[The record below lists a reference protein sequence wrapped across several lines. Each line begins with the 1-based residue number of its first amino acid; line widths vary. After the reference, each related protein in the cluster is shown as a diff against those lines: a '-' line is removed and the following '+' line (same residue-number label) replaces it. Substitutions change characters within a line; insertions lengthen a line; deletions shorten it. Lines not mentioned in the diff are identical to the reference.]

1 MCSIL
6 PNYVSLLI
14 YIYRKISS
22 NQHQMVPHLPQWG
35 IDPVPPKHRILGG
48 FDYFILWSSLGVGLL
63 VFSAGSFLSEAPFY
77 HAVLAIIIGSIAGSL
92 LLSLAGKIGSDHAIP
107 SLIGIRA
114 AFGLYGSYLAAILNI
129 IQLIGWTTFEILI
142 LSEAAQQLTNIHVT
156 FVWNIIFGIIIT
168 LFGIFGP
175 LFLVKQW
182 LSKFAI
188 WIVYASSIIILV
200 TLLSQNLP
208 NAISGAGND
217 MSFFVALD
225 LVIALP
231 ISWMPLVSDYNR
243 FAKTSKGAFVG
254 TLIGFSITNIIFYL
268 GGLLLGLGDV
278 SSIIIS
284 IQTILFGFILLVMIV
299 DEVDNAFAD
308 IYSAAISS
316 QNIFPNLNQRYL
328 IIGFS
333 IVSTILAIF
342 ISIEG
347 YEQFLLLIGALFI
360 PLFGVLLTDYFLVK
374 RGRYQIDMM
383 YGNGNKLIKIG
394 YPAILAWSIGA
405 VLYYILSQLSPIY
418 LSEIPTVGSTIP
430 SLIVSSLLYL
440 LITKLYLKFKV
451 AKNAI

>member
-1 MCSIL
+1 M
-6 PNYVSLLI
+6 PN
-14 YIYRKISS
+14 
-22 NQHQMVPHLPQWG
+22 LPQWG

-77 HAVLAIIIGSIAGSL
+77 YALLAIIIGSITGSI

-107 SLIGIRA
+107 SLIGIRP

-142 LSEAAQQLTNIHVT
+142 LSKAAQSLTNLHVP
-156 FVWNIIFGIIIT
+156 FLWNIIFGIVIA

-188 WIVYASSIIILV
+188 WIVYASSIVILV
-200 TLLSQNLP
+200 ALLSQNLP
-208 NAISGAGND
+208 NSISAVGKD

-225 LVIALP
+225 LVIAMP

-243 FAKTSKGAFVG
+243 FAKTSRGAFMG

-268 GGLLLGLGDV
+268 GGLLLGLGDI

-284 IQTILFGFILLVMIV
+284 IQAILFGFILLVMVV

-316 QNIFPNLNQRYL
+316 QSIFRNLNQRYL
-328 IIGFS
+328 IIGFTAL
-333 IVSTILAIF
+333 STILSIF
-342 ISIEG
+342 VSIEG
-347 YEQFLLLIGALFI
+347 YQQFLLLIGALFI
-360 PLFGVLLTDYFLVK
+360 PLFGVLLTDYFVVK
-374 RGRYQIDMM
+374 RGKYQIDNI
-383 YGNGNKLIKIG
+383 YGNGNKMIKVG
-394 YPAILAWSIGA
+394 YPAVVAWSIGA
-405 VLYYILSQLSPIY
+405 ILYYLLSQLSPIY
-418 LSEIPTVGSTIP
+418 VSQIPTVGSTIP
-430 SLIVSSLLYL
+430 SLIASSLLYL
-440 LITKLYLKFKV
+440 LFTKLIKFKV
-451 AKNAI
+451 AKNAT

>member
-1 MCSIL
+1 M
-6 PNYVSLLI
+6 PN
-14 YIYRKISS
+14 
-22 NQHQMVPHLPQWG
+22 LPQWG

-77 HAVLAIIIGSIAGSL
+77 YALLAIIIGSITGSI

-107 SLIGIRA
+107 SLIGIRP

-142 LSEAAQQLTNIHVT
+142 LSKAAQSLTNLHVP
-156 FVWNIIFGIIIT
+156 FLWNIIFGIVIA

-188 WIVYASSIIILV
+188 WIVYASSIVILV
-200 TLLSQNLP
+200 ALLSQNLP
-208 NAISGAGND
+208 NSISAVGKD

-225 LVIALP
+225 LVIAMP

-243 FAKTSKGAFVG
+243 FAKTSRGAFMG

-268 GGLLLGLGDV
+268 GGLLLGLGDI

-284 IQTILFGFILLVMIV
+284 IQAILFGFILLVMVV

-316 QNIFPNLNQRYL
+316 QSIFRNLNQRYL
-328 IIGFS
+328 IIGFTAL
-333 IVSTILAIF
+333 STILSIF
-342 ISIEG
+342 VSIEG
-347 YEQFLLLIGALFI
+347 YQQFLLLIGALFI
-360 PLFGVLLTDYFLVK
+360 PLFGVLLTDYFVVK
-374 RGRYQIDMM
+374 RGKYQIDNI
-383 YGNGNKLIKIG
+383 YGNGNKMIKVG
-394 YPAILAWSIGA
+394 YPAIVAWSIGA
-405 VLYYILSQLSPIY
+405 ILYYLLSQLSPIY
-418 LSEIPTVGSTIP
+418 VSQIPTVGSTIP
-430 SLIVSSLLYL
+430 SLIASSLLYL
-440 LITKLYLKFKV
+440 LFTKLIKFKV
-451 AKNAI
+451 AKNAT

>member
-1 MCSIL
+1 
-6 PNYVSLLI
+6 LI
-14 YIYRKISS
+14 YIYKKIS
-22 NQHQMVPHLPQWG
+22 NEHQLVPNLPQWG

-77 HAVLAIIIGSIAGSL
+77 YALLAIIIGSITGSI

-107 SLIGIRA
+107 SLIGIRP

-142 LSEAAQQLTNIHVT
+142 LSKAAQSLTNLHVP
-156 FVWNIIFGIIIT
+156 FLWNIIFGIVIA

-188 WIVYASSIIILV
+188 WIVYASSIVILV
-200 TLLSQNLP
+200 ALLSQNLP
-208 NAISGAGND
+208 NSISAVGKD

-225 LVIALP
+225 LVIAMP

-243 FAKTSKGAFVG
+243 FAKTSRGAFMG

-268 GGLLLGLGDV
+268 GGLLLGLGDI

-284 IQTILFGFILLVMIV
+284 IQAILFGFILLVMVV

-316 QNIFPNLNQRYL
+316 QSIFRNLNQRYL
-328 IIGFS
+328 IIGFTAL
-333 IVSTILAIF
+333 STILSIF
-342 ISIEG
+342 VSIEG
-347 YEQFLLLIGALFI
+347 YQQFLLLIGALFI
-360 PLFGVLLTDYFLVK
+360 PLFGVLLTDYFVVK
-374 RGRYQIDMM
+374 RGKYQIDKI
-383 YGNGNKLIKIG
+383 YGNGNKMIKVG
-394 YPAILAWSIGA
+394 YPAIVAWSIGA
-405 VLYYILSQLSPIY
+405 ILYYLLSQLSPIY
-418 LSEIPTVGSTIP
+418 VSQIPTVGSTIP
-430 SLIVSSLLYL
+430 SLIASSLLYL
-440 LITKLYLKFKV
+440 LFTKLIKFKV
-451 AKNAI
+451 AKNAS

>member
-1 MCSIL
+1 V
-6 PNYVSLLI
+6 PN
-14 YIYRKISS
+14 
-22 NQHQMVPHLPQWG
+22 LPQWG

-77 HAVLAIIIGSIAGSL
+77 YALLAIIIGSITGSI

-107 SLIGIRA
+107 SLIGIRP

-142 LSEAAQQLTNIHVT
+142 LSKAAQNLSHLHVP
-156 FVWNIIFGIIIT
+156 FLWNIVFGIVIA

-188 WIVYASSIIILV
+188 WIVYASSIVILV
-200 TLLSQNLP
+200 ALLSQNLP
-208 NAISGAGND
+208 NSISAVGKD

-225 LVIALP
+225 LVIAMP

-243 FAKTSKGAFVG
+243 FAKTSRGAFMG

-284 IQTILFGFILLVMIV
+284 IQAILFGFILLVMVV

-316 QNIFPNLNQRYL
+316 QSIFRNLNQRYL
-328 IIGFS
+328 IIGFTAL
-333 IVSTILAIF
+333 STILSIF
-342 ISIEG
+342 VSIEG
-347 YEQFLLLIGALFI
+347 YQQFLLLIGALFI
-360 PLFGVLLTDYFLVK
+360 PLFGVLLTDYFVVK
-374 RGRYQIDMM
+374 RGKYQIDKI
-383 YGNGNKLIKIG
+383 YGNGNKMIKVG
-394 YPAILAWSIGA
+394 YPAIVAWSIGA
-405 VLYYILSQLSPIY
+405 ILYYLLSQLSPIY
-418 LSEIPTVGSTIP
+418 VSQIPTVGSTIP
-430 SLIVSSLLYL
+430 SLIASSLLYL
-440 LITKLYLKFKV
+440 LFTKLIKFKV
-451 AKNAI
+451 AKNAT

>member
-1 MCSIL
+1 M
-6 PNYVSLLI
+6 PN
-14 YIYRKISS
+14 
-22 NQHQMVPHLPQWG
+22 LPQWG

-77 HAVLAIIIGSIAGSL
+77 YALLAIIIGSITGSI

-107 SLIGIRA
+107 SLIGIRP

-142 LSEAAQQLTNIHVT
+142 LSKAAQSLTNLHVP
-156 FVWNIIFGIIIT
+156 FLWNIIFGIVIA

-188 WIVYASSIIILV
+188 WIVYASSIVILV
-200 TLLSQNLP
+200 ALLSQNLP
-208 NAISGAGND
+208 NSISAVGKD

-225 LVIALP
+225 LVIAMP

-243 FAKTSKGAFVG
+243 FAKTSKGAFMG

-284 IQTILFGFILLVMIV
+284 IQAILFGFILLVMVV

-316 QNIFPNLNQRYL
+316 QSIFRNLNQRYL
-328 IIGFS
+328 IIGFTAL
-333 IVSTILAIF
+333 STILSIF
-342 ISIEG
+342 VSIEG
-347 YEQFLLLIGALFI
+347 YQQFLLLIGALFI
-360 PLFGVLLTDYFLVK
+360 PLFGVLLTDYFVVK
-374 RGRYQIDMM
+374 RGKYQIDKI
-383 YGNGNKLIKIG
+383 YGNGNKMIKVG
-394 YPAILAWSIGA
+394 YPAIVAWSIGA
-405 VLYYILSQLSPIY
+405 ILYYLLSQLSPIY
-418 LSEIPTVGSTIP
+418 VSQIPTVGSTIP
-430 SLIVSSLLYL
+430 SLIASSLLYL
-440 LITKLYLKFKV
+440 LFTKLIKFKV
-451 AKNAI
+451 AKNAT

>member
-1 MCSIL
+1 M
-6 PNYVSLLI
+6 PN
-14 YIYRKISS
+14 
-22 NQHQMVPHLPQWG
+22 LPQWG

-77 HAVLAIIIGSIAGSL
+77 YALLAIIIGSIAGSI

-107 SLIGIRA
+107 SLIGIRP

-142 LSEAAQQLTNIHVT
+142 LSKAAQSLTNLHVP
-156 FVWNIIFGIIIT
+156 FLWNIIFGIVIA

-188 WIVYASSIIILV
+188 WIVYASSIVILV
-200 TLLSQNLP
+200 ALLSQNLP
-208 NAISGAGND
+208 NSISAVGKD

-225 LVIALP
+225 LVIAMP

-243 FAKTSKGAFVG
+243 FAKTSRGAFMG

-268 GGLLLGLGDV
+268 GGLLLGLGDI

-284 IQTILFGFILLVMIV
+284 IQAILFGFILLVMVV

-316 QNIFPNLNQRYL
+316 QSIFRNLNQRYL
-328 IIGFS
+328 IIGFTAL
-333 IVSTILAIF
+333 STILSIF
-342 ISIEG
+342 VSIEG
-347 YEQFLLLIGALFI
+347 YQQFLLLIGALFI
-360 PLFGVLLTDYFLVK
+360 PLFGVLLTDYFVVK
-374 RGRYQIDMM
+374 RGKYQIDKI
-383 YGNGNKLIKIG
+383 YGNGNKMIKVG
-394 YPAILAWSIGA
+394 YPAIVAWSIGA
-405 VLYYILSQLSPIY
+405 ILYYLLSQLSPIY
-418 LSEIPTVGSTIP
+418 VSQIPTVGSTIP
-430 SLIVSSLLYL
+430 SLIASSLLYL
-440 LITKLYLKFKV
+440 LFTKLIKFKV
-451 AKNAI
+451 AKNAT

>member
-1 MCSIL
+1 M
-6 PNYVSLLI
+6 PN
-14 YIYRKISS
+14 
-22 NQHQMVPHLPQWG
+22 LPQWG

-77 HAVLAIIIGSIAGSL
+77 YALLAIIIGSITGSI

-107 SLIGIRA
+107 SLIGIRP

-142 LSEAAQQLTNIHVT
+142 LSKAAQNLSHLHVP
-156 FVWNIIFGIIIT
+156 FLWNIVFGIVIA

-188 WIVYASSIIILV
+188 WIVYASSVVILV
-200 TLLSQNLP
+200 ALLSQNLP
-208 NAISGAGND
+208 NSISAVGKD

-225 LVIALP
+225 LVIAMP

-243 FAKTSKGAFVG
+243 FAKTSRGAFMG

-268 GGLLLGLGDV
+268 GGLLLGLGDI

-284 IQTILFGFILLVMIV
+284 IQAILFGFILLVMVV

-316 QNIFPNLNQRYL
+316 QSIFRNLNQRYL
-328 IIGFS
+328 IIGFTAL
-333 IVSTILAIF
+333 STILSIF
-342 ISIEG
+342 VSIEG
-347 YEQFLLLIGALFI
+347 YQQFLLLIGALFI
-360 PLFGVLLTDYFLVK
+360 PLFGVLLTEYFVVK
-374 RGRYQIDMM
+374 RGKYQIDKI
-383 YGNGNKLIKIG
+383 YGNGNKMIKVG
-394 YPAILAWSIGA
+394 YPAIVAWSIGA
-405 VLYYILSQLSPIY
+405 ILYYLLSQLSPIY
-418 LSEIPTVGSTIP
+418 VSQIPTVGSTIP
-430 SLIVSSLLYL
+430 SLIASSLLYL
-440 LITKLYLKFKV
+440 LFTKLIKFKV
-451 AKNAI
+451 AKNAT

>member
-1 MCSIL
+1 M
-6 PNYVSLLI
+6 PN
-14 YIYRKISS
+14 
-22 NQHQMVPHLPQWG
+22 LPQWG

-63 VFSAGSFLSEAPFY
+63 VFSAGSFLSDAPFY
-77 HAVLAIIIGSIAGSL
+77 YALLAIIIGSIAGSI

-107 SLIGIRA
+107 SLIGIRP

-142 LSEAAQQLTNIHVT
+142 LSKAAQNLTNLHVP
-156 FVWNIIFGIIIT
+156 FLWNIIFGIVIA

-200 TLLSQNLP
+200 ALLSQNLS
-208 NAISGAGND
+208 NSISAVGKD

-225 LVIALP
+225 LVIAMP

-243 FAKTSKGAFVG
+243 FAKTSRGAFMG

-278 SSIIIS
+278 SSILIS
-284 IQTILFGFILLVMIV
+284 IQAILFGFILLVMVV

-316 QNIFPNLNQRYL
+316 QSIFRNLNQRYL
-328 IIGFS
+328 IIGFT
-333 IVSTILAIF
+333 VLSTILSIF
-342 ISIEG
+342 VSIEG
-347 YEQFLLLIGALFI
+347 YQQFLLLIGALFI
-360 PLFGVLLTDYFLVK
+360 PLFGVLLTDYFVVK
-374 RGRYQIDMM
+374 RGKYQIEVI
-383 YGNGNKLIKIG
+383 YGNGNKIIKIG
-394 YPAILAWSIGA
+394 YPAIIAWSIGA
-405 VLYYILSQLSPIY
+405 ILYYLLSQLSPIY
-418 LSEIPTVGSTIP
+418 VSQIPTVGSTIP
-430 SLIVSSLLYL
+430 SLIASSLLYL
-440 LITKLYLKFKV
+440 LITKLIKYKV
-451 AKNAI
+451 AKNAT

>member
-1 MCSIL
+1 M
-6 PNYVSLLI
+6 PN
-14 YIYRKISS
+14 
-22 NQHQMVPHLPQWG
+22 LPQWG

-77 HAVLAIIIGSIAGSL
+77 YALLAIIIGSITGSI

-107 SLIGIRA
+107 SLIGIRP

-142 LSEAAQQLTNIHVT
+142 LSKAAQSLTNLHVP
-156 FVWNIIFGIIIT
+156 FLWNIIFGIVIA

-188 WIVYASSIIILV
+188 WIVYASSIVILV
-200 TLLSQNLP
+200 ALLSQNLP
-208 NAISGAGND
+208 NSISAVGKD

-225 LVIALP
+225 LVIAMP

-243 FAKTSKGAFVG
+243 FARTSRGAFMG

-284 IQTILFGFILLVMIV
+284 IQAILFGFILLVMVV

-316 QNIFPNLNQRYL
+316 QSIFRNLNQRYL
-328 IIGFS
+328 IIGFTAL
-333 IVSTILAIF
+333 STILSIF
-342 ISIEG
+342 VSIEG
-347 YEQFLLLIGALFI
+347 YQQFLLLIGALFI
-360 PLFGVLLTDYFLVK
+360 PLFGVLLTDYFVVK
-374 RGRYQIDMM
+374 RGKYQIEKI
-383 YGNGNKLIKIG
+383 YGNGNKMIKVG
-394 YPAILAWSIGA
+394 YPAIVAWSIGA
-405 VLYYILSQLSPIY
+405 ILYYLLSQLSPIY
-418 LSEIPTVGSTIP
+418 VSQIPTVGSTIP
-430 SLIVSSLLYL
+430 SLIASSLLYL
-440 LITKLYLKFKV
+440 LFTKLIKFKV
-451 AKNAI
+451 AKNAT

>member
-1 MCSIL
+1 M
-6 PNYVSLLI
+6 PN
-14 YIYRKISS
+14 
-22 NQHQMVPHLPQWG
+22 LPQWG

-77 HAVLAIIIGSIAGSL
+77 YALLAIIIGSIAGSI

-107 SLIGIRA
+107 SLIGTRP

-142 LSEAAQQLTNIHVT
+142 LSKAAQNLTNLHVP
-156 FVWNIIFGIIIT
+156 FLWNIVFGIVIA

-188 WIVYASSIIILV
+188 WIVYASSIIILIA
-200 TLLSQNLP
+200 LLSQNLP
-208 NAISGAGND
+208 NSISAVGKD

-225 LVIALP
+225 LVIAMP

-243 FAKTSKGAFVG
+243 FAKTSKGAFMG

-268 GGLLLGLGDV
+268 GGLLLGLGDI

-284 IQTILFGFILLVMIV
+284 IQAILFGFILLVMVV

-316 QNIFPNLNQRYL
+316 QSIFRNLNQRYL
-328 IIGFS
+328 IIGFTTL
-333 IVSTILAIF
+333 STILSIF
-342 ISIEG
+342 VSIEG
-347 YEQFLLLIGALFI
+347 YQQFLLLIGALFI
-360 PLFGVLLTDYFLVK
+360 PLFGVLLTDYFVVK
-374 RGRYQIDMM
+374 RGKYQIDVI
-383 YGNGNKLIKIG
+383 YGNGNKIMKIG
-394 YPAILAWSIGA
+394 YPAIIAWSIGA
-405 VLYYILSQLSPIY
+405 LLYYLLSQLSPIY
-418 LSEIPTVGSTIP
+418 ISQIPTVGSTIP
-430 SLIVSSLLYL
+430 SLIASSLLYL
-440 LITKLYLKFKV
+440 LITKLIKFKV
-451 AKNAI
+451 AKNAT

>member
-1 MCSIL
+1 
-6 PNYVSLLI
+6 
-14 YIYRKISS
+14 
-22 NQHQMVPHLPQWG
+22 MVPNLPQWG
-35 IDPVPPKHRILGG
+35 IDPVHPKHRVLRG

-77 HAVLAIIIGSIAGSL
+77 YALLAIIIGSITGSI

-107 SLIGIRA
+107 SLIGIRP
-114 AFGLYGSYLAAILNI
+114 AFGLYGAYLAAILNI

-142 LSEAAQQLTNIHVT
+142 LSKAAQQLTNLHVT
-156 FVWNIIFGIIIT
+156 FVWNIIFGLIIA

-200 TLLSQNLP
+200 TLLSQNFS
-208 NAISGAGND
+208 NAISATGKD

-225 LVIALP
+225 LVIAMP

-254 TLIGFSITNIIFYL
+254 TLVGFSLTNIIFYL
-268 GGLLLGLGDV
+268 GGVLMGHGDI

-284 IQTILFGFILLVMIV
+284 IQAILFGFILLVMSV

-308 IYSAAISS
+308 IYSAAISTQS
-316 QNIFPNLNQRYL
+316 IFHNLNQRYL

-333 IVSTILAIF
+333 VLSTVLSIF

-360 PLFGVLLTDYFLVK
+360 PLFGVLLTDYFVIK
-374 RGRYQIDMM
+374 HGKYQNDMLYSNDNTLM
-383 YGNGNKLIKIG
+383 KIG
-394 YPAILAWSIGA
+394 YPAIVSWAIGA
-405 VLYYILSQLSPIY
+405 VLYYLLSQLSPIY
-418 LSEIPTVGSTIP
+418 VSQLPTIGSTIP
-430 SLIVSSLLYL
+430 SLAVSSLMYL
-440 LITKLYLKFKV
+440 LITKLIRFKV
-451 AKNAI
+451 AKKAI

>member
-1 MCSIL
+1 M
-6 PNYVSLLI
+6 PN
-14 YIYRKISS
+14 
-22 NQHQMVPHLPQWG
+22 LPQWG

-77 HAVLAIIIGSIAGSL
+77 YALLAIIIGSITGSI

-107 SLIGIRA
+107 SLIGIRP

-142 LSEAAQQLTNIHVT
+142 LSKAAQSLTNLHDP
-156 FVWNIIFGIIIT
+156 FLWNIIFGIVIA

-188 WIVYASSIIILV
+188 WIVYASSIVILV
-200 TLLSQNLP
+200 ALLSQNLP
-208 NAISGAGND
+208 TSISAVGKD

-225 LVIALP
+225 LVIAMP

-243 FAKTSKGAFVG
+243 FAKTSRGAFMG

-284 IQTILFGFILLVMIV
+284 IQAILFGFILLVMVV

-316 QNIFPNLNQRYL
+316 QSIFRNLNQRYL
-328 IIGFS
+328 IIGFTAL
-333 IVSTILAIF
+333 STILSIF
-342 ISIEG
+342 VSIEG
-347 YEQFLLLIGALFI
+347 YQQFLLLIGALFI
-360 PLFGVLLTDYFLVK
+360 PLFGVLLTDYFIVK
-374 RGRYQIDMM
+374 RGKYQIDKI
-383 YGNGNKLIKIG
+383 YGNGNKMIKVG
-394 YPAILAWSIGA
+394 YPAIVAWSIGA
-405 VLYYILSQLSPIY
+405 ILYYLLSQLSPIY
-418 LSEIPTVGSTIP
+418 VSQIPTVGSTIP
-430 SLIVSSLLYL
+430 SLIASSLLYL
-440 LITKLYLKFKV
+440 LFTKLIKFKV
-451 AKNAI
+451 AKNAT

>member
-1 MCSIL
+1 V
-6 PNYVSLLI
+6 PN
-14 YIYRKISS
+14 
-22 NQHQMVPHLPQWG
+22 LPQWG

-77 HAVLAIIIGSIAGSL
+77 YALLAIIIGSITGSI

-107 SLIGIRA
+107 SLIGIRP

-142 LSEAAQQLTNIHVT
+142 LSKAAQNLSHLHVP
-156 FVWNIIFGIIIT
+156 FLWNIVFGIVIA

-200 TLLSQNLP
+200 ALLSQNLS
-208 NAISGAGND
+208 NSISAVGKD

-225 LVIALP
+225 LVIAMP

-243 FAKTSKGAFVG
+243 FAKTSRGAFMG

-268 GGLLLGLGDV
+268 GGLLLGLGDI

-284 IQTILFGFILLVMIV
+284 IQAILFGFILLVMVV

-316 QNIFPNLNQRYL
+316 QSIFRNLNQRYL
-328 IIGFS
+328 IIGFTAL
-333 IVSTILAIF
+333 STILSIF
-342 ISIEG
+342 VSIEG
-347 YEQFLLLIGALFI
+347 YQQFLLLIGALFI
-360 PLFGVLLTDYFLVK
+360 PLFGVLLTDYFVVK
-374 RGRYQIDMM
+374 RGKYQIDKI
-383 YGNGNKLIKIG
+383 YGNGNKMIKVG
-394 YPAILAWSIGA
+394 YPAIVAWSIGA
-405 VLYYILSQLSPIY
+405 ILYYLLSQLSPIY
-418 LSEIPTVGSTIP
+418 VSQIPTVGSTIP
-430 SLIVSSLLYL
+430 SLIASSLLYL
-440 LITKLYLKFKV
+440 LFTKLIKFKV
-451 AKNAI
+451 AKNAT

>member
-1 MCSIL
+1 V
-6 PNYVSLLI
+6 PN
-14 YIYRKISS
+14 
-22 NQHQMVPHLPQWG
+22 LPQWG

-77 HAVLAIIIGSIAGSL
+77 YALLAIIIGSITGSI

-107 SLIGIRA
+107 SLIGIRP

-142 LSEAAQQLTNIHVT
+142 LSKAAQSLTNLHDP
-156 FVWNIIFGIIIT
+156 FLWNIIFGIVIA

-188 WIVYASSIIILV
+188 WIVYASSIVILV
-200 TLLSQNLP
+200 ALLSQNLP
-208 NAISGAGND
+208 NSISAVGKD

-225 LVIALP
+225 LVIAMP

-243 FAKTSKGAFVG
+243 FAKTSRGAFMG

-284 IQTILFGFILLVMIV
+284 IQAILFGFILLVMVV

-316 QNIFPNLNQRYL
+316 QSIFRNLNQRYL
-328 IIGFS
+328 IIGFTAL
-333 IVSTILAIF
+333 STILSIF
-342 ISIEG
+342 VSIEG
-347 YEQFLLLIGALFI
+347 YQQFLLLVGALFI
-360 PLFGVLLTDYFLVK
+360 PLFGVLLTDYFVVK
-374 RGRYQIDMM
+374 RGKYQIDKI
-383 YGNGNKLIKIG
+383 YGNGNKMIKVG
-394 YPAILAWSIGA
+394 YPAIVSWSIGA
-405 VLYYILSQLSPIY
+405 ILYFLLSQLSPIY
-418 LSEIPTVGSTIP
+418 VSQIPTVGSTIP
-430 SLIVSSLLYL
+430 SLITSSLLYL
-440 LITKLYLKFKV
+440 LFTKLIKFKV
-451 AKNAI
+451 AKNAT

>member
-1 MCSIL
+1 V
-6 PNYVSLLI
+6 PN
-14 YIYRKISS
+14 
-22 NQHQMVPHLPQWG
+22 LPQWG

-77 HAVLAIIIGSIAGSL
+77 YALLAIIIGSITGSI

-107 SLIGIRA
+107 SLIGIRP

-142 LSEAAQQLTNIHVT
+142 LSKAAQNLTNLHIP
-156 FVWNIIFGIIIT
+156 FLWNIVFGIVIA

-200 TLLSQNLP
+200 ALLSQNLP
-208 NAISGAGND
+208 NSISAVGKD

-225 LVIALP
+225 LVIAMP

-243 FAKTSKGAFVG
+243 FAKTSRGAFMG

-268 GGLLLGLGDV
+268 GGLLLGVGDV

-284 IQTILFGFILLVMIV
+284 IQAILFGFILLVMIV

-316 QNIFPNLNQRYL
+316 QSIFRNLNQRYL
-328 IIGFS
+328 IIGFTAL
-333 IVSTILAIF
+333 STILSIF
-342 ISIEG
+342 VSIEG
-347 YEQFLLLIGALFI
+347 YQQFLLLIGALFI
-360 PLFGVLLTDYFLVK
+360 PLFGVLLTDYFVIK
-374 RGRYQIDMM
+374 RGKYQIDMI
-383 YGNGNKLIKIG
+383 YGNGNKIIKIG
-394 YPAILAWSIGA
+394 YPAIIAWSIGA
-405 VLYYILSQLSPIY
+405 ILYYLLSQLSPIY
-418 LSEIPTVGSTIP
+418 VSQIPTMGSTIP
-430 SLIVSSLLYL
+430 SLIVSSFLYL
-440 LITKLYLKFKV
+440 LITKLIKFKV
-451 AKNAI
+451 AKNAT

>member
-1 MCSIL
+1 
-6 PNYVSLLI
+6 
-14 YIYRKISS
+14 
-22 NQHQMVPHLPQWG
+22 MVPNLPQWG

-77 HAVLAIIIGSIAGSL
+77 YALLAIIIGSIAGSI

-107 SLIGIRA
+107 SLIGIRP

-142 LSEAAQQLTNIHVT
+142 LSKAAQNLTNLHVP
-156 FVWNIIFGIIIT
+156 FLWNIVFGIVIA

-200 TLLSQNLP
+200 VLLSQNLS
-208 NAISGAGND
+208 NSISAVGKD

-225 LVIALP
+225 LVIAMP

-243 FAKTSKGAFVG
+243 FAKTSKGAFMG

-278 SSIIIS
+278 SSILIS
-284 IQTILFGFILLVMIV
+284 IQSILFGFILLVMVV

-316 QNIFPNLNQRYL
+316 QSIFRNLNQRYL
-328 IIGFS
+328 IIGFTAL
-333 IVSTILAIF
+333 STILSIF
-342 ISIEG
+342 VSIEG
-347 YEQFLLLIGALFI
+347 YQQFLLLIGALFI
-360 PLFGVLLTDYFLVK
+360 PLFGVLLTDYFVVK
-374 RGRYQIDMM
+374 RGKYQIDVI
-383 YGNGNKLIKIG
+383 YGNGNKIIKIG
-394 YPAILAWSIGA
+394 YPAIIAWSIGA
-405 VLYYILSQLSPIY
+405 ILYYLLSQLSPIY
-418 LSEIPTVGSTIP
+418 VSQIPTVGSTIP
-430 SLIVSSLLYL
+430 SLIASSLLYL
-440 LITKLYLKFKV
+440 LITKLIKFKV
-451 AKNAI
+451 AKNAT

>member
-1 MCSIL
+1 
-6 PNYVSLLI
+6 
-14 YIYRKISS
+14 
-22 NQHQMVPHLPQWG
+22 MVPKLPKWG

-63 VFSAGSFLSEAPFY
+63 VFSAGSFLSDAPFY
-77 HAVLAIIIGSIAGSL
+77 HALLAIIIGSIAGSV
-92 LLSLAGKIGSDHAIP
+92 LLSMAGKIGSDHAVP
-107 SLIGIRA
+107 SLIGMRP
-114 AFGLYGSYLAAILNI
+114 AFGLYGSYLAAILNV

-142 LSEAAQQLTNIHVT
+142 LSKAAQQLTNIHVT
-156 FVWNIIFGIIIT
+156 FVWNIIFGVIIT

-188 WIVYASSIIILV
+188 WIVYGSTIIILIS
-200 TLLSQNLP
+200 LLSQNLP
-208 NAISGAGND
+208 NAISVAGND

-225 LVIALP
+225 IVIAMP

-243 FAKTSKGAFVG
+243 FARKSKGAFVG
-254 TLIGFSITNIIFYL
+254 TLIGFSITNILFYL
-268 GGLLLGLGDV
+268 GGLLLGFGDI

-284 IQTILFGFILLVMIV
+284 IQAILFGFILLVMLV

-316 QNIFPNLNQRYL
+316 QSIFNNLNQRHL

-360 PLFGVLLTDYFLVK
+360 PLFGVLLTDYFVLK
-374 RGRYQIDMM
+374 RGRYQNDMM
-383 YGNGNKLIKIG
+383 YGNNLMKIG
-394 YPAILAWSIGA
+394 YPAIVSWIMGA
-405 VLYYILSQLSPIY
+405 VLYYLLSQLSPVYISQ
-418 LSEIPTVGSTIP
+418 LPTIGSTIP
-430 SLIVSSLLYL
+430 SLILSSLSYL
-440 LITKLYLKFKV
+440 LITNLHFKFKLL
-451 AKNAI
+451 KNKI

>member
-1 MCSIL
+1 M
-6 PNYVSLLI
+6 PN
-14 YIYRKISS
+14 
-22 NQHQMVPHLPQWG
+22 LPQWG

-77 HAVLAIIIGSIAGSL
+77 YALLAIIIGSITGSI

-107 SLIGIRA
+107 SLIGIRP

-142 LSEAAQQLTNIHVT
+142 LSKAAQSLTNLHVP
-156 FVWNIIFGIIIT
+156 FLWNIIFGIVIA

-188 WIVYASSIIILV
+188 WIVYASSIVILV
-200 TLLSQNLP
+200 ALLSQNLP
-208 NAISGAGND
+208 NSISAVGKD

-225 LVIALP
+225 LVIAMP

-243 FAKTSKGAFVG
+243 FAKTSRGAFMG

-268 GGLLLGLGDV
+268 GGLLLGLGDI

-284 IQTILFGFILLVMIV
+284 IQAILFGFILLVMVV

-316 QNIFPNLNQRYL
+316 QSIFRNLNQRYL
-328 IIGFS
+328 IIGFTAL
-333 IVSTILAIF
+333 STILSIF
-342 ISIEG
+342 VSIEG
-347 YEQFLLLIGALFI
+347 YQQFLLLIGALFI
-360 PLFGVLLTDYFLVK
+360 PLFGVLLTDYFVVK
-374 RGRYQIDMM
+374 RGKYQIEKI
-383 YGNGNKLIKIG
+383 YGNGNKMIKVG
-394 YPAILAWSIGA
+394 YPAVVAWSIGA
-405 VLYYILSQLSPIY
+405 ILYYLLSQLSPIY
-418 LSEIPTVGSTIP
+418 VSQIPTVGSTIP
-430 SLIVSSLLYL
+430 SLIASSLLYL
-440 LITKLYLKFKV
+440 LFTKLIKFKV
-451 AKNAI
+451 AKNAT

>member
-1 MCSIL
+1 M
-6 PNYVSLLI
+6 
-14 YIYRKISS
+14 S
-22 NQHQMVPHLPQWG
+22 NLPQWG

-77 HAVLAIIIGSIAGSL
+77 YALLAIIIGSITGSI

-107 SLIGIRA
+107 SLIGIRP

-142 LSEAAQQLTNIHVT
+142 LSKAAQSLTNLHVP
-156 FVWNIIFGIIIT
+156 FLWNIIFGIVIA

-188 WIVYASSIIILV
+188 WIVYASSIVILV
-200 TLLSQNLP
+200 ALLSQNLP
-208 NAISGAGND
+208 NSISAVGKD

-225 LVIALP
+225 LVIAMP

-243 FAKTSKGAFVG
+243 FAKTSRGAFMG

-268 GGLLLGLGDV
+268 GGLLLGLGDI

-284 IQTILFGFILLVMIV
+284 IQAILFGFILLVMVV

-316 QNIFPNLNQRYL
+316 QSIFRNLNQRYL
-328 IIGFS
+328 IIGFTAL
-333 IVSTILAIF
+333 STILSIF
-342 ISIEG
+342 VSIEG
-347 YEQFLLLIGALFI
+347 YQQFLLLIGALFI
-360 PLFGVLLTDYFLVK
+360 PLFGVLLTDYFVVK
-374 RGRYQIDMM
+374 RGKYQIDKI
-383 YGNGNKLIKIG
+383 YGNGNKMIKVG
-394 YPAILAWSIGA
+394 YPAIVAWSIGA
-405 VLYYILSQLSPIY
+405 ILYYLLSQLSPIY
-418 LSEIPTVGSTIP
+418 VSQIPTVGSTIP
-430 SLIVSSLLYL
+430 SLIASSLLYL
-440 LITKLYLKFKV
+440 LFTKLIKFKV
-451 AKNAI
+451 AKNAT

>member
-1 MCSIL
+1 V
-6 PNYVSLLI
+6 PN
-14 YIYRKISS
+14 
-22 NQHQMVPHLPQWG
+22 LPQWG

-77 HAVLAIIIGSIAGSL
+77 YALLAIIIGSITGSI

-107 SLIGIRA
+107 SLIGIRP

-142 LSEAAQQLTNIHVT
+142 LSKAAQSLTNLHDP
-156 FVWNIIFGIIIT
+156 FLWNIIFGIVIA

-188 WIVYASSIIILV
+188 WIVYASSIVILV
-200 TLLSQNLP
+200 ALLSQNLP
-208 NAISGAGND
+208 NSISAVGKD

-225 LVIALP
+225 LVIAMP

-243 FAKTSKGAFVG
+243 FAKTSRGAFMG

-284 IQTILFGFILLVMIV
+284 IQAILFGFILLVMVV

-316 QNIFPNLNQRYL
+316 QSIFRNLNQRYL
-328 IIGFS
+328 IIGFTAL
-333 IVSTILAIF
+333 STILSIF
-342 ISIEG
+342 VSIEG
-347 YEQFLLLIGALFI
+347 YQQFLLLIGALFI
-360 PLFGVLLTDYFLVK
+360 PLFGVLLTDYFVVK
-374 RGRYQIDMM
+374 RGKYQIDKI
-383 YGNGNKLIKIG
+383 YGNGNKMIKVG
-394 YPAILAWSIGA
+394 YPAIVAWSIGA
-405 VLYYILSQLSPIY
+405 ILYYLLSQLSPIY
-418 LSEIPTVGSTIP
+418 VSQIPTVGSTIP
-430 SLIVSSLLYL
+430 SLIASSLLYL
-440 LITKLYLKFKV
+440 LFTKLIKFKV
-451 AKNAI
+451 AKNAT